1 MKSYSVQCEQQRN
14 RTVTSYTRTSRSH
27 TSNIVPERLAVRVK
41 CTNSQSSL
49 RNIQFHFCGFQTLL
63 QLFTSA
69 KVRSVPTKTKCATE
83 PIRSVTLHFR
93 GRRGAASL
101 RQLAQQAFPVEIQHE
116 IWSGSKK
123 KNGRGRGKEGPSL
136 PSPLLPFFAL
146 VPVFSTNSRGTAC
159 YAGYPSVTE
168 IAPKITVLLC
178 EQTPYPVW
186 FSFKHKSYPVRR
198 MRKHNL
204 SLITKSKATG
214 LDKISARP
222 LRECADL
229 IASSVCCIFNR
240 SITTDIFPEE
250 WKCSKVIPLLKAR
263 RTLRL

>member
-1 MKSYSVQCEQQRN
+1 MCHRTYS
-14 RTVTSYTRTSRSH
+14 
-27 TSNIVPERLAVRVK
+27 K
-41 CTNSQSSL
+41 CD
-49 RNIQFHFCGFQTLL
+49 
-63 QLFTSA
+63 
-69 KVRSVPTKTKCATE
+69 
-83 PIRSVTLHFR
+83 
-93 GRRGAASL
+93 ASL
-101 RQLAQQAFPVEIQHE
+101 SRPARRSFPPLACVANVSSRVIARNLEWEQ
-116 IWSGSKK
+116 KK
-123 KNGRGRGKEGPSL
+123 SGRGRGKEGPSL

-186 FSFKHKSYPVRR
+186 FSFKHKSYPIRR